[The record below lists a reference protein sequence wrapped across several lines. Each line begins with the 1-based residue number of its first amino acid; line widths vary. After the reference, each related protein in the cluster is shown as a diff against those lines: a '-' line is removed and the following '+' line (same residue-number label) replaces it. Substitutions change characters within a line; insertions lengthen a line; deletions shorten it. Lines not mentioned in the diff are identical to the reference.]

1 MVRQGVRPSS
11 RCLQSQVFRVPQT
24 KSDVPKP
31 KGADMKADK
40 TAQGTDP
47 SSIPGEFRENYRFLT
62 ELIDCEE
69 KNNSASKTLEDLVK
83 RRLNSLA
90 GKLNRR
96 QIKILNDFLKTL
108 QDRELEPIGPPVPSE
123 LEASIR
129 VKKRSTW
136 LPWEAEAI
144 RKIERWRGDLAF
156 ITENWT
162 STSPLA
168 ASSSSKTKT
177 VRMAKKS

>member
-1 MVRQGVRPSS
+1 
-11 RCLQSQVFRVPQT
+11 
-24 KSDVPKP
+24 
-31 KGADMKADK
+31 
-40 TAQGTDP
+40 
-47 SSIPGEFRENYRFLT
+47 
-62 ELIDCEE
+62 
-69 KNNSASKTLEDLVK
+69 
-83 RRLNSLA
+83 
-90 GKLNRR
+90 
-96 QIKILNDFLKTL
+96 
-108 QDRELEPIGPPVPSE
+108 

>member
-1 MVRQGVRPSS
+1 
-11 RCLQSQVFRVPQT
+11 
-24 KSDVPKP
+24 
-31 KGADMKADK
+31 MKADK

-69 KNNSASKTLEDLVK
+69 KNNSASKTLEQLVK
-83 RRLNSLA
+83 RRLNALD

-96 QIKILNDFLKTL
+96 QIKVLHGFLRSL
-108 QDRELEPIGPPVPSE
+108 EDRELDPIDPPVPSE

-144 RKIERWRGDLAF
+144 RKIERWRGDLLF
-156 ITENWT
+156 ITENWIG
-162 STSPLA
+162 SPPVTTPA
-168 ASSSSKTKT
+168 RAKTKP
-177 VRMAKKS
+177 VSIAKKS